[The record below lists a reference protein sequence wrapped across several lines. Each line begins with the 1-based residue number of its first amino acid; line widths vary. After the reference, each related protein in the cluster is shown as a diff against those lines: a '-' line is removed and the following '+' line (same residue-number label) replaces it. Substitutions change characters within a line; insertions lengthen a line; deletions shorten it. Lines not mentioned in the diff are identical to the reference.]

1 MKHKNT
7 TTDFAMQLSRY
18 LGTYLPGQLGCSV
31 NTIRS
36 YRDTF
41 SLFLRYCRDE
51 EGLLPQKLTLEQINH
66 TLVEQFLLWLEND
79 RDCKAATRNNRLAA
93 IHGFYRYLQVELPHM
108 IASCQK
114 ILSIPYKKVQ
124 KKVIS
129 YLTLDGIKAILAQPD
144 TTTPSGRRDVAML
157 SLLYDTGA
165 RVQELVDLQMGDI
178 RLSCP
183 TVIRLT
189 GKGNKSRL
197 VPIMAPTEKLLR
209 QYLDE
214 CGKDISIHR
223 GYPLFCNR
231 MGEKLTRAGVTYI
244 LNKYLSQAK
253 MSGDNFLPESF
264 SPHGLR
270 HSKAMHLL
278 QSRVNLVYIRDL
290 LGHADIST
298 TEVYARADEHFKRKA
313 LEQAYPSPTP
323 LSEEPAWHKDD
334 ELLDWLKNLGK

>member
-1 MKHKNT
+1 MKQ
-7 TTDFAMQLSRY
+7 TDFAIKLSRY
-18 LGTYLPGQLGCSV
+18 LGVYLPGHSGASI

-41 SLFLRYCRDE
+41 SLFLRYCSDE
-51 EGLLPQKLTLEQINH
+51 LGIAPHKLTLSRINH
-66 TLVEQFLLWLEND
+66 HLVEQFLLWLEGKRN
-79 RDCKAATRNNRLAA
+79 CCASTRNNRLVA
-93 IHGFYRYLQVELPHM
+93 IHAFYRYLQFEMPELLSRCQEILAIPH
-108 IASCQK
+108 
-114 ILSIPYKKVQ
+114 KKTH

-129 YLTLDGIKAILAQPD
+129 YLTLDGVQALLVQPD
-144 TTTPSGRRDVAML
+144 ISTAAGRRDLCLL

-165 RVQELVDLQMGDI
+165 RVQELVDLQVNDI
-178 RLSCP
+178 RLSSP

-189 GKGNKSRL
+189 GKGNKARL

-214 CGKDISIHR
+214 RDKEHSSHG

-231 MGEKLTRAGVTYI
+231 VGKKLTRAGVTYI
-244 LNKYLSQAK
+244 LNKYLTQAHV
-253 MSGDNFLPESF
+253 SGNTSLPATI
-264 SPHGLR
+264 SPHCLR

-278 QSRVNLVYIRDL
+278 QSGVNLVYIRDL
-290 LGHADIST
+290 LGHVDVST

-323 LSEEPAWHKDD
+323 VSEFVAWHKDD
-334 ELLDWLKNLGK
+334 DLLDWLKNLGK

>member
-1 MKHKNT
+1 MKQ
-7 TTDFAMQLSRY
+7 TDFAIKLSRF
-18 LGTYLPGQLGCSV
+18 LGVHLPGHSGASV

-41 SLFLRYCRDE
+41 SLFLRYCSSEHR
-51 EGLLPQKLTLEQINH
+51 LQPHKLTLARIDH
-66 TLVEQFLLWLEND
+66 HLVEQFLLWLEDSRN
-79 RDCKAATRNNRLAA
+79 CSAGTRNNRLAA
-93 IHGFYRYLQVELPHM
+93 IQSFYRYLQYDMPEILIRCQEILAIPH
-108 IASCQK
+108 K
-114 ILSIPYKKVQ
+114 RTH

-129 YLTLDGIKAILAQPD
+129 YLTLDGIQELLMQPD
-144 TTTPSGRRDVAML
+144 ISTAAGRRDLCLL

-165 RVQELVDLQMGDI
+165 RVQELVDLQINDI
-178 RLSCP
+178 RLSNP

-189 GKGNKSRL
+189 GKGNKARL

-214 CGKDISIHR
+214 QDKHG

-231 MGEKLTRAGVTYI
+231 VGQKLTRAGVAYI
-244 LNKYLSQAK
+244 LNKYLVQAK
-253 MSGDNFLPESF
+253 TSGFGSLPDSL
-264 SPHGLR
+264 SPHCLR

-278 QSRVNLVYIRDL
+278 QSGVNLVYIRDL
-290 LGHADIST
+290 LGHVDVST

-323 LSEEPAWHKDD
+323 ASEFVAWHKDND
-334 ELLDWLKNLGK
+334 LMDWLKNLGK